1 MPLHARFFAA
11 VALTT
16 LGLSVFGYGVARA
29 QSGGGAGAPAPTTP
43 DTSAGLQRQ
52 VTATPEEMSK
62 RSETH
67 LAQIELISTTVR
79 RQLEKARSDRDVVR
93 TLCLSD
99 KLSQLDVTYRSAKER
114 KSALDGAI
122 SRRDTELANHEFQ
135 ILSVYRTR
143 GERIKTE
150 ADSCVGGEVG
160 VPGDTKTTT
169 TIDPGIPQDST
180 TPPAYVPIV
189 PFTDPAPP
197 LCASCDQ

>member
-29 QSGGGAGAPAPTTP
+29 QSGGTTGVAGAPP

-52 VTATPEEMSK
+52 VTATPEEMAK

-114 KSALDGAI
+114 KGALDSAI
-122 SRRDTELANHEFQ
+122 TRHDTELANHEFQ
-135 ILSVYRTR
+135 VVSVYRQR
-143 GERIKTE
+143 SERIKTE
-150 ADSCVGGEVG
+150 ADGCVGGEVG
-160 VPGDTKTTT
+160 VPGDTKTTS
-169 TIDPGIPQDST
+169 TIDPSIPIDT
-180 TPPAYVPIV
+180 TGVPGFVPIV
-189 PFTDPAPP
+189 PFTSPAPP
-197 LCASCDQ
+197 PCASCDQ

>member
-29 QSGGGAGAPAPTTP
+29 QSGGAPGSPP

-99 KLSQLDVTYRSAKER
+99 KLNQLDVTYRSAKER
-114 KSALDGAI
+114 KGALDGAI

-160 VPGDTKTTT
+160 VPGDTKTTST
-169 TIDPGIPQDST
+169 VSPDIPQDST
-180 TPPAYVPIV
+180 TPPAFVPIV
-189 PFTDPAPP
+189 PFTEPTPP
-197 LCASCDQ
+197 PCASCAQ

>member
-1 MPLHARFFAA
+1 MPLQARFFAA

-29 QSGGGAGAPAPTTP
+29 QSGGATGTTVPA

-114 KSALDGAI
+114 KAALDGAI
-122 SRRDTELANHEFQ
+122 TRRDTELANHEFQ

-150 ADSCVGGEVG
+150 ADACVGGEVG
-160 VPGDTKTTT
+160 VPGDTKTTST
-169 TIDPGIPQDST
+169 VDPATPDDST
-180 TPPAYVPIV
+180 GVPSGFNPIIPTLLPPPSTPESPA
-189 PFTDPAPP
+189 
-197 LCASCDQ
+197 L

>member
-11 VALTT
+11 VAFTT

-29 QSGGGAGAPAPTTP
+29 QSGGATGAAGTQT

-52 VTATPEEMSK
+52 AKTTPEEISK
-62 RSETH
+62 QSEGH
-67 LAQIELISTTVR
+67 IAQIELIGTTIR

-99 KLSQLDVTYRSAKER
+99 KLSQADVTLRSAKER
-114 KSALDGAI
+114 KGALGSALA
-122 SRRDTELANHEFQ
+122 RRDTELANHEFQ

-150 ADSCVGGEVG
+150 ADGCVGGEVG
-160 VPGDTKTTT
+160 VPGDTKTTSAV
-169 TIDPGIPQDST
+169 DPGIPEDQAG
-180 TPPAYVPIV
+180 PPPFVPIV
-189 PFTDPAPP
+189 PFTEPTPP
-197 LCASCDQ
+197 PCASCDL